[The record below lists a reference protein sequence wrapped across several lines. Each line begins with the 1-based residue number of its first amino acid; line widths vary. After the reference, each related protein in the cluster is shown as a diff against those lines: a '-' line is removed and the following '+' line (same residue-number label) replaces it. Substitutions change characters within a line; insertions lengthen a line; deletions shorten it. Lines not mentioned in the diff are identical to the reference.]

1 MTDADTHT
9 PHADAPQNHESEAAP
24 PTLASAIRHTLP
36 GLGAALSLT
45 MISIAVLTLPLDAA
59 ANLGLS
65 PAQTA
70 SWILAL
76 YGVQGLFTAILAWRY
91 RQPLMITGNLFVL
104 IFIASLGSQL
114 SWPEL
119 VGATM
124 AAGALVLLLG
134 PLGLIDRLAA
144 WLPAPIVFGLLAGA
158 VLGLFLDLFSA
169 ANGDPILVGAT
180 LLTYLLGRRFLEPRL
195 PAILPALVV
204 ALAIAAFGGQLSS
217 PPAGVPLPRPVLT
230 MPAFSLRAI
239 VTATPVMAVLIT
251 LQANVPSL
259 VFLHSQAYEPPEG
272 TINAVSGVGTILGS
286 LLGPMGVSLSLT
298 ATALCAGPDAGEH
311 AIRHRS
317 AYMASVG
324 ALAIAFLAGFA
335 AGLTNIVPPALLDAL
350 VGLAIF
356 GVLTRA
362 LHRMAAGPLL
372 LGPIFAFTIALSDLT
387 LFGLGPFFWAL
398 VIGLAVSLL
407 LERDQWRQL

>member
-1 MTDADTHT
+1 MTDVDPPASSPDSEDTT
-9 PHADAPQNHESEAAP
+9 AWSPAAA
-24 PTLASAIRHTLP
+24 LRRTLP
-36 GLGAALSLT
+36 AVGAALSLI
-45 MISIAVLTLPLDAA
+45 MISIAVLTIPLDAA
-59 ANLGLS
+59 PNLGLS

-76 YGVQGLFTAILAWRY
+76 YGVQGVFSILLILRY
-91 RQPLMITGNLFVL
+91 RQPLLVTGNLFVL

-119 VGATM
+119 IGATM
-124 AAGALVLLLG
+124 AAGVLVFLLG
-134 PLGLIDRLAA
+134 PLGLTDRLAA

-169 ANGDPILVGAT
+169 ANSDPILVGGT

-195 PAILPALVV
+195 PAILPALAVS
-204 ALAIAAFGGQLSS
+204 LLIAAVTGQLSP
-217 PPAGVPLPRPVLT
+217 PPADVPLPRPVFT

-239 VTATPVMAVLIT
+239 ITATPVMAVLIT

-259 VFLHSQAYEPPEG
+259 VFLRSQNYDPPEG
-272 TINAVSGVGTILGS
+272 MITAVSGAGTFLGS
-286 LLGPMGVSLSLT
+286 VLGPMGVSLSLT
-298 ATALCAGPDAGEH
+298 ATALCAGPDAGDH
-311 AIRHRS
+311 DVRHRS
-317 AYMASVG
+317 AYMAAAG
-324 ALAIAFLAGFA
+324 GLAIALLAGFA
-335 AGLTNIVPPALLDAL
+335 AGLANIVPPALLDAL

-398 VIGLAVSLL
+398 IIGLAVSLL
-407 LERDQWRQL
+407 LEREEWRRL

>member
-1 MTDADTHT
+1 MTDVDT
-9 PHADAPQNHESEAAP
+9 PASPSDAEETTSRPLIAAV
-24 PTLASAIRHTLP
+24 RRTLP
-36 GLGAALSLT
+36 AVGAALSLT
-45 MISIAVLTLPLDAA
+45 MISIAVLTIPLDAA
-59 ANLGLS
+59 VNLGLS

-76 YGVQGLFTAILAWRY
+76 YGVQGLFSILLILRY
-91 RQPLMITGNLFVL
+91 RQPLLVTGNLFVL
-104 IFIASLGSQL
+104 IFIASLGNQL

-169 ANGDPILVGAT
+169 ANGDPVLVGAT

-195 PAILPALVV
+195 PAILPALAVS
-204 ALAIAAFGGQLSS
+204 LLIAAVTGQLSQ
-217 PPAGVPLPRPVLT
+217 PPAGVPFPRPELT
-230 MPAFSLRAI
+230 VPAFSLRAI
-239 VTATPVMAVLIT
+239 ITATPVMAVLIT

-259 VFLHSQAYEPPEG
+259 VFLRSQNYEPPEG
-272 TINAVSGVGTILGS
+272 MVTAVSGAGTFLGS

-298 ATALCAGPDAGEH
+298 ATAICAGPDAGEH
-311 AIRHRS
+311 AVRHRS
-317 AYMASVG
+317 AYMASASSLVI
-324 ALAIAFLAGFA
+324 ALLAGFA

-350 VGLAIF
+350 VGLAVF

-362 LHRMAAGPLL
+362 LHSMAGGPLL

-398 VIGLAVSLL
+398 IIGLAVSLL
-407 LERDQWRQL
+407 LERDEWNRL

>member
-1 MTDADTHT
+1 MTNVDTPA
-9 PHADAPQNHESEAAP
+9 PHPESEESPSRPMTGA
-24 PTLASAIRHTLP
+24 LRHTLP
-36 GLGAALSLT
+36 AVGAALSLT
-45 MISIAVLTLPLDAA
+45 VIFVAVLSIPLDAA
-59 ANLGLS
+59 SNLGLS
-65 PAQTA
+65 PAEATG
-70 SWILAL
+70 WILAI
-76 YGVQGLFTAILAWRY
+76 YGVAGLLSLALALRY
-91 RQPLMITGNLFVL
+91 RQPLLVTGNLFIL

-119 VGATM
+119 VGASM

-144 WLPAPIVFGLLAGA
+144 WLPAPIIFGLLAGA

-195 PAILPALVV
+195 PAILPALVA
-204 ALAIAAFGGQLSS
+204 ALAIAGFRGQLG
-217 PPAGVPLPRPVLT
+217 PLPDGVSLPRPELT
-230 MPAFSLRAI
+230 MPAFSVQAI
-239 VTATPVMAVLIT
+239 VTATPVMVVLIS

-259 VFLHSQAYEPPEG
+259 VFLRSQDYEPPERVVNAISGIG
-272 TINAVSGVGTILGS
+272 TLFGS
-286 LLGPMGVSLSLT
+286 LLGPMGVSLSLP

-311 AIRHRS
+311 AHRHRS
-317 AYMASVG
+317 VYMAGASSV
-324 ALAIAFLAGFA
+324 AIALLAGFA
-335 AGLTNIVPPALLDAL
+335 AGLTAIVPAALLDAL
-350 VGLAIF
+350 VGLAVF

-362 LHRMAAGPLL
+362 LHRMAGGPLL

-407 LERDQWRQL
+407 LERKEWNQL

>member
-1 MTDADTHT
+1 MKRAW
-9 PHADAPQNHESEAAP
+9 PLAA
-24 PTLASAIRHTLP
+24 AIRRTLP
-36 GLGAALSLT
+36 AVGAALSLI
-45 MISIAVLTLPLDAA
+45 MISIAVLTIPLDAA

-76 YGVQGLFTAILAWRY
+76 YGVQGLFSILLVLRY
-91 RQPLMITGNLFVL
+91 RQPLLVTGNLFVL

-119 VGATM
+119 VGASM
-124 AAGALVLLLG
+124 VAGALVLLLG

-144 WLPAPIVFGLLAGA
+144 WLPAPIIFGLLAGA

-169 ANGDPILVGAT
+169 ANGDPVLVGAT

-195 PAILPALVV
+195 PAILPAL
-204 ALAIAAFGGQLSS
+204 AISLLIAAVTGQLSS
-217 PPAGVPLPRPVLT
+217 PPAGVPLPQLELT
-230 MPAFSLRAI
+230 MPAFSLQAI
-239 VTATPVMAVLIT
+239 ITATPVMAVLIT

-259 VFLHSQAYEPPEG
+259 VFLRSQDYEPPEG
-272 TINAVSGVGTILGS
+272 TITVVSGAGTLLGS
-286 LLGPMGVSLSLT
+286 LFGPMGVSLSLT
-298 ATALCAGPDAGEH
+298 ANALCAGPDAGEH
-311 AIRHRS
+311 AVRHRS
-317 AYMASVG
+317 AYIASVG
-324 ALAIAFLAGFA
+324 AVAIALLAGFA

-350 VGLAIF
+350 VGLAVF

-362 LHRMAAGPLL
+362 LHRMAGGPLL
-372 LGPIFAFTIALSDLT
+372 LGPIFAFTIALSNLT

-398 VIGLAVSLL
+398 VIGLSVSLL
-407 LERDQWRQL
+407 LERKEWNQL